1 MIGGSSINVWNNLRW
16 CEILIEGEANYAPL
30 EKWPLHKK
38 FPIFLLFSFYTLAA
52 TTAWEQISHDT
63 NLIQV
68 KRCLMVY
75 NLHSFYLLLVL
86 HWNEYLGCQRG
97 IGMEIH
103 RENGLYL
110 NSFSKT
116 CKGCCFWFTRWCFSR
131 SVFQIKR
138 HKFINRL
145 WYDTVQL
152 FCFDSNWKR

>member
-1 MIGGSSINVWNNLRW
+1 MRPQKNGPFIKSFQYSCSS
-16 CEILIEGEANYAPL
+16 
-30 EKWPLHKK
+30 
-38 FPIFLLFSFYTLAA
+38 LFTLVAA

-116 CKGCCFWFTRWCFSR
+116 CKGCVAFDLQDG
-131 SVFQIKR
+131 VFQEMFYK
-138 HKFINRL
+138 
-145 WYDTVQL
+145 
-152 FCFDSNWKR
+152 